1 MKQILY
7 SQYNVQ
13 LTAHHLDVVV
23 VIATTVSVSRC
34 LQAGQQR
41 GLPLGVVAH
50 NSGEARAT
58 RARVSSCDDDVVT
71 VGHLDT
77 TSMAAMK
84 YKLVLQ
90 SNYSVFIFAYRVS

>member
-1 MKQILY
+1 ML
-7 SQYNVQ
+7 SPR
-13 LTAHHLDVVV
+13 L
-23 VIATTVSVSRC
+23 

-41 GLPLGVVAH
+41 GLPLGVVPH
-50 NSGEARAT
+50 NSGGEGLA
-58 RARVSSCDDDVVT
+58 SCDDYIVT